1 MAGKNDISIPPFVGP
16 RWVQINLDSI
26 KFNVRQVKELLKPG
40 TKLMAVVKA
49 NAYGCG
55 AVEVSRAVLEAGA
68 DMLGVTTL
76 DEGMELREMGIEA
89 PILIF
94 APLLPGEIE
103 TVSRYSLTATA
114 GNLHLLEILSAKGR
128 DFPVKLHVK
137 VDTGMNRVGLH
148 PDEVVDFAERARK
161 LPGVEL
167 EGLYTHLATTLK
179 ADKSFVLKQ
188 FEIFTKTVSEL
199 EKRDLQIPLK
209 HICNS
214 ATALDMPQLHMD
226 MVRVGTL
233 IYGQYP
239 FGYEKRIHLRDPWEV
254 KARVV
259 HIKEVPAG
267 QSIGYG
273 RDYRARRRTRVGII
287 PFGFADGFGAG
298 PEMSPKNFLDLLK
311 MLAKKVLSYFGIRA
325 GTPLVK
331 VAGTPV
337 KVLGRI
343 GMQLT
348 AVDLTGLDHV
358 NVGDTASVFLR
369 RTGASSRL
377 PRVFIS
383 GEEVVGIKTPAGYMR
398 RRNEYF

>member
-1 MAGKNDISIPPFVGP
+1 MAGENDISIPPFVGP

-49 NAYGCG
+49 DAYGCG

-76 DEGMELREMGIEA
+76 DEGVELREMGIEA

-114 GNLHLLEILSAKGR
+114 GNSHLLEILSAKGR

-148 PDEVVDFAERARK
+148 PDEVVDFAERARR

-179 ADKSFVLKQ
+179 ADKSFVLRQ
-188 FEIFTKTVSEL
+188 FENFTKTVSEL

-214 ATALDMPQLHMD
+214 AAALDMPQLHMD

-239 FGYEKRIHLRDPWEV
+239 FGYENRIHLRDPWEV

-287 PFGFADGFGAG
+287 PFGFADGFGVG

-311 MLAKKVLSYFGIRA
+311 MLAKKVLSYFGVRA

-331 VAGTPV
+331 FAGTPV

-348 AVDLTGLDHV
+348 AVDLTGLEHV
-358 NVGDTASVFLR
+358 KVGDTASVFLR

-383 GEEVVGIKTPAGYMR
+383 GEEVVGIKISAGYKR